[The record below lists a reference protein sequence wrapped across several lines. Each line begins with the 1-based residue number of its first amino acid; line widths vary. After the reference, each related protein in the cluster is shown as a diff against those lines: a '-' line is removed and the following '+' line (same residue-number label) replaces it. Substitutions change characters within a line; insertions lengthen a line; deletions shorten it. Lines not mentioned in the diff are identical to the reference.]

1 METLQNLL
9 IIAIEATAV
18 IGISGIFAHA
28 LFTSHCKWKATYC
41 PPVAPFQEEAIAQEN
56 QPIAPEV
63 KPEVKL
69 EAEAVTEVIPAA
81 EAVTEVIPAAEAVT
95 EVIPAA
101 EAVKELVK
109 PHKTRNKKAP
119 QFKLQPMS
127 VGAAAVDYS
136 AMTSE
141 QLRKECALQ
150 GIDWRSGG
158 DYGKPMKK
166 AQMLAALR

>member
-9 IIAIEATAV
+9 TIAIEATAV
-18 IGISGIFAHA
+18 IGISGIFSHA

-56 QPIAPEV
+56 QPTEPEAVAVVEPEV
-63 KPEVKL
+63 KPEFKPEVVK
-69 EAEAVTEVIPAA
+69 V
-81 EAVTEVIPAAEAVT
+81 
-95 EVIPAA
+95 
-101 EAVKELVK
+101 VKASATK
-109 PHKTRNKKAP
+109 
-119 QFKLQPMS
+119 KLQPLS

-136 AMTSE
+136 VLSSE

-150 GIDWRSGG
+150 SVNWRTGG
-158 DYGKPMKK
+158 DYGRPMKK

>member
-1 METLQNLL
+1 METLQTLL
-9 IIAIEATAV
+9 TIAIEATAV

-28 LFTSHCKWKATYC
+28 LFTSHCKWQATYC

-69 EAEAVTEVIPAA
+69 EAEAVTEVIPAV
-81 EAVTEVIPAAEAVT
+81 EAI
-95 EVIPAA
+95 
-101 EAVKELVK
+101 KELVK

-119 QFKLQPMS
+119 QPKLQPMS

-141 QLRKECALQ
+141 QLRKQCALQ
-150 GIDWRSGG
+150 SIDWRTGG
-158 DYGKPMKK
+158 DYGKAMKK

>member
-1 METLQNLL
+1 METLQSLL
-9 IIAIEATAV
+9 TIVIEATAV
-18 IGISGIFAHA
+18 LGFSGIAAHA
-28 LFTSHCKWKATYC
+28 LFTSHCNWQATYC

-56 QPIAPEV
+56 QPIAQEV

-69 EAEAVTEVIPAA
+69 EAKVVTEVIPAV
-81 EAVTEVIPAAEAVT
+81 EAVTEAIPAVEA
-95 EVIPAA
+95 I
-101 EAVKELVK
+101 KELVK

-119 QFKLQPMS
+119 QPKLQLQPMS

-141 QLRKECALQ
+141 QLRKECTLQ
-150 GIDWRSGG
+150 GVNWRSGG

-166 AQMLAALR
+166 AQMVAALR